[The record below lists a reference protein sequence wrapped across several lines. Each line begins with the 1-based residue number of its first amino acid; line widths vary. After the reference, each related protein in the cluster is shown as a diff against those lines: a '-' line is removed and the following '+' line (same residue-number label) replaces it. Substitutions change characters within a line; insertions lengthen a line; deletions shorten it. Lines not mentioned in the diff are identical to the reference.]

1 MAIKLTLDGKVHG
14 VTIARRHP
22 HLVLVIDGVEHEVS
36 SLPGLGDG
44 RKSITVGGHEVA
56 FSRALLRDRQVV
68 RIAGRT
74 FEVGVVDPF
83 SQGGA
88 GGGGQDA
95 VKAPMPGAV
104 VSVQK
109 RAGDKVTRGEAI
121 VTIESMKLQTA
132 LPAPRD
138 GVIAKIL
145 KGEGE
150 TFEKD
155 EIIVTLE
162 PEPIT
167 ETGKA

>member
-1 MAIKLTLDGKVHG
+1 
-14 VTIARRHP
+14 
-22 HLVLVIDGVEHEVS
+22 
-36 SLPGLGDG
+36 
-44 RKSITVGGHEVA
+44 
-56 FSRALLRDRQVV
+56 
-68 RIAGRT
+68 
-74 FEVGVVDPF
+74 
-83 SQGGA
+83 
-88 GGGGQDA
+88 
-95 VKAPMPGAV
+95 MPGAV

-162 PEPIT
+162 PET
-167 ETGKA
+167 EKA

>member
-1 MAIKLTLDGKVHG
+1 MAIELTLNGKTHH
-14 VTIARRHP
+14 VTIARRRP
-22 HLVLVIDGVEHEVS
+22 HLVLIIDGEEHEVS
-36 SLPGLGDG
+36 RTPAIGDG
-44 RKSITVGGHEVA
+44 RNLMNV
-56 FSRALLRDRQVV
+56 
-68 RIAGRT
+68 AGRRVEFARAELGEKQFIRFCGRT
-74 FEVGVVDPF
+74 YELGFVDPF
-83 SQGGA
+83 QAASGA
-88 GGGGQDA
+88 GAGADA

-109 RAGDKVTRGEAI
+109 MSGDRVARGEPVI
-121 VTIESMKLQTA
+121 TIESMKLQTA

-162 PEPIT
+162 PE
-167 ETGKA
+167 KD